1 MILVYP
7 LTHCRCSKDHTFVSL
22 ILVFVI
28 TGIRKYIVFR
38 IPLNTVHRGS
48 TWNMMYCFSSMNIW
62 LCHKQANYVWAIIQ
76 INIFCLTTGAYKL
89 TISMNKSSLAE
100 AIKSPVWLKLIVRT
114 GHLRNITFQICHKK
128 LNTDYISKNKSWI
141 Q

>member
-1 MILVYP
+1 MVLVYP
-7 LTHCRCSKDHTFVSL
+7 ITLCRCPKDHTFVGL

-28 TGIRKYIVFR
+28 SGIRKYIVFR
-38 IPLNTVHRGS
+38 IPFNTVHGS
-48 TWNMMYCFSSMNIW
+48 STGNMMYCFSGMNIW
-62 LCHKQANYVWAIIQ
+62 LCHKQANFVWAILQ
-76 INIFCLTTGAYKL
+76 YRLMFLFNNWMFKL

-114 GHLRNITFQICHKK
+114 GHLRNITFQISRKI
-128 LNTDYISKNKSWI
+128 NTKYISKNNSWI